1 MNYKQQ
7 QGMSLLGWITVLI
20 LVGFFASIAFKVI
33 PHYMDN
39 KTLDK
44 LISAV
49 ESGNTSGQKVSSP
62 AAFYALIEKGMEV
75 NSIRHIK
82 ARDIMDVR
90 AEGGVL
96 LVHVKYEA
104 REAVV
109 KNLGVVLSFDKEYR
123 VRTQ

>member
-7 QGMSLLGWITVLI
+7 RGMSLLGWVVVLI

-44 LISAV
+44 LITSAEGSSV
-49 ESGNTSGQKVSSP
+49 AGQQINTPGD
-62 AAFYALIEKGMEV
+62 FYRLIEKGMEV

-90 AEGGVL
+90 AEGGTL
-96 LVHVKYEA
+96 SVHVKYEA
-104 REAVV
+104 REALI
-109 KNLGVVLSFDKEYR
+109 KNLSVVLSFDKEYR